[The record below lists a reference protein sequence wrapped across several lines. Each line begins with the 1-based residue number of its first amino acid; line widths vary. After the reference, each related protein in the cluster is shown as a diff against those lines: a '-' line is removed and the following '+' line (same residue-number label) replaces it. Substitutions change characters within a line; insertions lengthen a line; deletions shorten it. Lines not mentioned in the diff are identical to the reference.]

1 MKLAKMLISH
11 ALKEAV
17 TFLAVIFAVGSFIW
31 SESTWM
37 KLAGCLGAFVVSYVL
52 SYGAAKLRGK

>member
-31 SESTWM
+31 FESTWM
-37 KLAGCLGAFVVSYVL
+37 KLAGCPGALVREADCTIMHFQYVS
-52 SYGAAKLRGK
+52 